1 MLAHLFSTNAGSAPP
16 QTHLRRIGDSKPRE
30 GVAANQAP
38 ARIEPTTV
46 ALPVPLL
53 QIANTDPSLP
63 DVLAIRTILD
73 VGNWRA
79 AVPGL
84 VADADRER
92 CIVLDR
98 EYSSVLILATPEF
111 YASGAHSVLVSKV
124 RQKRLSVEA
133 ERVAD
138 QSVIAQAHEVNEGKR
153 RGAVNMVIK
162 DDDRNLA
169 LYEDLIRGAFNL
181 GATDIHFE
189 MNFNGRTE
197 VRLRLFGRMRP
208 WKTFETDLLLD
219 AVGAG
224 YFGKTKR
231 GTASAASWSPERSL
245 NTITEHTIDGV
256 QVNGRFSTYPV
267 IGGLDVVVRLLKND
281 PNSAKVASLPDL
293 GYADSQIGAELKLAI
308 GKNSGMLAIAGSTG
322 SGKSTTLKT
331 LMNELPHK
339 EQLKRFSVED
349 PVEYLIPG
357 VRQIS
362 IQRGADDDAADV
374 KKKFLSAL
382 RMLVRMD
389 PDVVMIG
396 EIRDSETAEIG
407 SEMVQTGHRVLTTI
421 HGDNVIDA
429 LSRMTGRLINIP
441 PELMATRNYLSA
453 LMYQKLMP
461 VLCEHCKVPANT
473 VLNSSTIDV
482 LQNKFSL
489 NIATMHCAAAD
500 GCPECRVE
508 GMPSEGTKGLTVV
521 AEILVPT
528 PAIREGIKAKDWL
541 LVEQLWRGARTSNFD
556 EPDMTGKTAFE
567 HALYKA
573 SIGMIDPRDIERD
586 FEAFSSYSVFERIK

>member
-1 MLAHLFSTNAGSAPP
+1 MLAKFLSPRPAPS
-16 QTHLRRIGDSKPRE
+16 QSSSHLRRIAHPIASSSAPHQE
-30 GVAANQAP
+30 PVESAAYA
-38 ARIEPTTV
+38 E
-46 ALPVPLL
+46 VPEVQL
-53 QIANTDPSLP
+53 QLVNTDPSLP
-63 DVLAIRTILD
+63 NALAIRSIGE

-84 VADADRER
+84 VADGDRER

-138 QSVIAQAHEVNEGKR
+138 QSVIAQALEINEGKR
-153 RGAVNMVIK
+153 RGAVNLVVK

-169 LYEDLIRGAFNL
+169 LYEDLIRGAFNI

-189 MNFNGRTE
+189 MNFSGRTE

-224 YFGKTKR
+224 YFGKTKS
-231 GTASAASWSPERSL
+231 GTASAASWSKERSL

-256 QVNGRFSTYPV
+256 HVNGRFSTYPV

-281 PNSAKVASLPDL
+281 PNSSKVPSLHDL
-293 GYADSQIGAELKLAI
+293 GYAESQINAGLKLAI
-308 GKNSGMLAIAGSTG
+308 AKNSGMIAIVGSTG
-322 SGKSTTLKT
+322 SGKSTSLKT
-331 LMNELPHK
+331 LMNDLPNK
-339 EQLKRFSVED
+339 EQLKRYSVED

-396 EIRDSETAEIG
+396 EIRDSETAEMG
-407 SEMVQTGHRVLTTI
+407 SEMVQTGHRVLTTM
-421 HGDNVIDA
+421 HGDNIIDA

-441 PELMATRNYLSA
+441 PELLGTHNYLSA
-453 LMYQKLMP
+453 LMYQKLLP
-461 VLCEHCKVPANT
+461 VLCDDCAVPANT
-473 VLNSSTIDV
+473 VLNPDAIEV
-482 LQNKFSL
+482 LQSKFSL
-489 NIATMHCAAAD
+489 KIDAMRCASNG
-500 GCPECRVE
+500 GCPTCRIE
-508 GMPSEGTKGLTVV
+508 GMESEGTKGLTVA

-528 PAIREGIKAKDWL
+528 PAIREAIKSKDWL
-541 LVEQLWRGARTSNFD
+541 TVEHLWRGARTSKFD

-573 SIGMIDPRDIERD
+573 SIGMVDPRDIERD
-586 FEAFSSYSVFERIK
+586 FEAFSSYSIFESTQ

>member
-1 MLAHLFSTNAGSAPP
+1 MLAKFLSQNASPAPSTN
-16 QTHLRRIGDSKPRE
+16 HLRRISPTAAP
-30 GVAANQAP
+30 VANQVRTP
-38 ARIEPTTV
+38 DRLPTDEL
-46 ALPVPLL
+46 AML
-53 QIANTDPSLP
+53 QLVNTDPALP
-63 DVLAIRTILD
+63 EVLAIRSMSDI
-73 VGNWRA
+73 GNWRA

-84 VADADRER
+84 VADGDRER

-98 EYSSVLILATPEF
+98 EYSSVLIVATPEF

-138 QSVIAQAHEVNEGKR
+138 QSVIAQALEINESKR
-153 RGAVNMVIK
+153 RGAVNLVIK

-169 LYEDLIRGAFNL
+169 LYEDLIRGAFNI
-181 GATDIHFE
+181 GATDVHFE
-189 MNFNGRTE
+189 MNFSGRTE

-224 YFGKTKR
+224 YFGKTKT
-231 GTASAASWSPERSL
+231 GTASAASWSKERSL
-245 NTITEHTIDGV
+245 NTITEHTIDGL

-267 IGGLDVVVRLLKND
+267 IGGLDVVVRLLTND
-281 PNSAKVASLPDL
+281 TNASKVASLRDL
-293 GYADSQIGAELKLAI
+293 GYAESQITSGLRLAI
-308 GKNSGMLAIAGSTG
+308 EKNSGMLAIVGSTG

-331 LMNELPHK
+331 VMNELPNK

-349 PVEYLIPG
+349 PVEYLMPG

-362 IQRGADDDAADV
+362 IQRGADDDAAEV

-407 SEMVQTGHRVLTTI
+407 SEMVQTGHRVLTTL
-421 HGDNVIDA
+421 HGDNIIDA

-441 PELMATRNYLSA
+441 PELIGTKNYLSA
-453 LMYQKLMP
+453 VMYQKLMP
-461 VLCEHCKVPANT
+461 VLCEKCRVPATT
-473 VLNSSTIDV
+473 VLNPEVIEV
-482 LQNKFSL
+482 LQSKFSL
-489 NIATMHCAAAD
+489 NVDLMRCASHD

-508 GMPSEGTKGLTVV
+508 GMASEGTKGLTVA

-528 PAIREGIKAKDWL
+528 QEIRDAIRVKDWER
-541 LVEQLWRGARTSNFD
+541 VEQIWRGARTTAFD
-556 EPDMTGKTAFE
+556 DPDMTGKTAFE

-573 SIGMIDPRDIERD
+573 SIGAIDPRDIERD
-586 FEAFSSYSVFERIK
+586 FEAFSSYTIFESTK